1 MISHLHGTVKKLKP
15 GVLSVDVSNV
25 GYLLN
30 VPLDVWDGSTDEI
43 DATFFVYTYVREDR
57 LELFGFIDWSS
68 RMLFAHLVK
77 MSGIGPSLALE
88 LCSVPR
94 NMLGKAISEQDCEL
108 LTSIKGIGKKRA
120 EKLLLE
126 LKSLL
131 ELIPGAFTDS
141 NKDLGAQ
148 YDKDAMD
155 ALKVLGYDSSTIIS
169 ALKEISPDL
178 KSTEERVTAALRSL

>member
-155 ALKVLGYDSSTIIS
+155 ALKVLGYDSPTIIS

-178 KSTEERVTAALRSL
+178 KSTEERVTDALRSL

>member
-1 MISHLHGTVKKLKP
+1 
-15 GVLSVDVSNV
+15 
-25 GYLLN
+25 
-30 VPLDVWDGSTDEI
+30 
-43 DATFFVYTYVREDR
+43 
-57 LELFGFIDWSS
+57 
-68 RMLFAHLVK
+68 
-77 MSGIGPSLALE
+77 
-88 LCSVPR
+88 
-94 NMLGKAISEQDCEL
+94 
-108 LTSIKGIGKKRA
+108 IKGIGKKRA

-155 ALKVLGYDSSTIIS
+155 ALKVLGYDSPTIIS

>member
-155 ALKVLGYDSSTIIS
+155 ALKVLGYDSPTIIS